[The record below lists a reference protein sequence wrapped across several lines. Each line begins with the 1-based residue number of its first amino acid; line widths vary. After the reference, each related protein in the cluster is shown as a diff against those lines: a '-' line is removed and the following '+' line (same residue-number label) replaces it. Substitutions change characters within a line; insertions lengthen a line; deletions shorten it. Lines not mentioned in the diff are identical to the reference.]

1 MSLPLLL
8 LLVFIGLL
16 GIYSFTLLALNK
28 NIVHLNLFFIEI
40 DFQLGSI
47 VLISVCLGIVIA
59 SVLEIIYFSS
69 RRKNKSE

>member
-1 MSLPLLL
+1 MSFSLLL

-28 NIVHLNLFFIEI
+28 NIVHLDLFFIEI

>member
-1 MSLPLLL
+1 MSFSLLL

-28 NIVHLNLFFIEI
+28 NIVHLDLFFIEI
-40 DFQLGSI
+40 DFQLGNI
-47 VLISVCLGIVIA
+47 VLMSICLGILIA

-69 RRKNKSE
+69 RKKNKSE

>member
-1 MSLPLLL
+1 MSFSLLL

-28 NIVHLNLFFIEI
+28 NIVHLDLFFIEI
-40 DFQLGSI
+40 DFQLGNI
-47 VLISVCLGIVIA
+47 VLMSICLGIVIA
-59 SVLEIIYFSS
+59 CVLEIIYFSS

>member
-1 MSLPLLL
+1 MSFTLLL

-28 NIVHLNLFFIEI
+28 NIVHLDLFFIEI
-40 DFQLGSI
+40 DFQLGNI
-47 VLISVCLGIVIA
+47 VLMSICLGIVIA

-69 RRKNKSE
+69 RKKNKSE

>member
-1 MSLPLLL
+1 MSFSLLL

-28 NIVHLNLFFIEI
+28 NIVHLDLFFIEI
-40 DFQLGSI
+40 DFQLGNI

>member
-1 MSLPLLL
+1 MSFSLLL

-28 NIVHLNLFFIEI
+28 NIVHLDLFFIEI
-40 DFQLGSI
+40 DFQLGNI
-47 VLISVCLGIVIA
+47 VLMSICLGIVIA

>member
-1 MSLPLLL
+1 MSFSLLL

-28 NIVHLNLFFIEI
+28 NIVHLDLFFIEI
-40 DFQLGSI
+40 DFQLGNI
-47 VLISVCLGIVIA
+47 VLISICLGIVIA
-59 SVLEIIYFSS
+59 SILEIIYFSS

>member
-1 MSLPLLL
+1 MSFSLLL

-28 NIVHLNLFFIEI
+28 NIVHLDLFFIEI
-40 DFQLGSI
+40 DFQLGNI
-47 VLISVCLGIVIA
+47 VLISACFGIVIA
-59 SVLEIIYFSS
+59 SILEIIYFFS

>member
-1 MSLPLLL
+1 MSFSLLL

-28 NIVHLNLFFIEI
+28 NIVHLDLFFIEI
-40 DFQLGSI
+40 DFQLGNI
-47 VLISVCLGIVIA
+47 VLMSICLGIVIA

-69 RRKNKSE
+69 RKKNKSE